1 MMRRRQFIA
10 GLASAAASSVSWPL
24 AARAQ
29 QAGKIWRIGMLETIP
44 AALNAPLFDALK
56 DGLRAHG
63 YVEGQNLVIDYRSAD
78 GRVERFP
85 ELAAELIR
93 LQVDLIVARGTPATL
108 AAKNATST
116 IPIVMTSAAEPLLF
130 VASLARP
137 GGNVTG
143 LSAFAHVL
151 SAKRLEILRDTI
163 PGLSRIGGLM
173 TMSNPVT
180 VPQWKEIEAAAR
192 SVGIESKLFD
202 MRKPEDFAP
211 AFDAASA
218 QRVGALIVGL
228 GSLIQAN
235 QKLIVELAARHRLP
249 AMFLSREFVDAG
261 GLMSYAPHYADLYR
275 RAATYVDKIF
285 KGAQPA
291 DLPIEQP
298 TKFELVINL
307 KTARALGLTL
317 PQSIEARADEVIE

>member
-1 MMRRRQFIA
+1 MKRREFIA
-10 GLASAAASSVSWPL
+10 GFAGAAAWPL

-29 QAGKIWRIGMLETIP
+29 QAGKVWRIGMLETVP
-44 AALNAPLFDALK
+44 LALNGPLCDALK
-56 DGLRAHG
+56 QGLRAHG

-85 ELAAELIR
+85 ELAAELVR
-93 LQVDLIVARGTPATL
+93 LKVDLIVARGTPAIL

-116 IPIVMTSAAEPLLF
+116 IPVVMTASAEPLQF

-143 LSAFAHVL
+143 LSSFANVL
-151 SAKRLEILRDTI
+151 SAKRVEILRDTI
-163 PGLSRIGGLM
+163 PGISRIAGLM

-180 VPQWKEIEAAAR
+180 VPQWKEIETAAR
-192 SVGIESKLFD
+192 SVGIEPQLFD
-202 MRKPEDFAP
+202 MREPGDFAP
-211 AFDAASA
+211 AFDAASR
-218 QRVGALIVGL
+218 QRVGAIIVGL

-235 QKLIVELAARHRLP
+235 QKLIAELAARHRLP
-249 AMFLSREFVDAG
+249 AIFSSREFVDAG
-261 GLMSYAPHYADLYR
+261 GLMSYGPSYADLYR
-275 RAATYVDKIF
+275 RAAIYADKIF

-291 DLPIEQP
+291 DLPVEQP